1 MSSSLRIALTIVV
14 FELILPAHVS
24 TARAQQKP
32 LTSDQRQIVDTMSA
46 IFAAART
53 NDVAKFDSVI
63 ASDFYI
69 FDGGTR
75 FNGDA
80 IMAFIKAQHAAGRRY
95 EWNVTE
101 PDVHVSCNTAWITYT
116 NEGSITD
123 ASGTTN
129 QNWLESAFLEKQAGT
144 WKVIFMHS
152 TRVPRTSRNPVSGQL
167 PNSRQS
173 ASVAHFREAPHPL
186 SGGLLR
192 IGE

>member
-24 TARAQQKP
+24 TARAQQQP

-53 NDVAKFDSVI
+53 DDVAKFDSVI

-101 PDVHVSCNTAWITYT
+101 PDVHISGDTAWIAYV
-116 NEGSITD
+116 NKGSITD
-123 ASGTTN
+123 ASGTAK
-129 QNWLESAFLEKQAGT
+129 QNWLESAFFERRAGN
-144 WKVIFMHS
+144 W
-152 TRVPRTSRNPVSGQL
+152 
-167 PNSRQS
+167 
-173 ASVAHFREAPHPL
+173 
-186 SGGLLR
+186 
-192 IGE
+192 